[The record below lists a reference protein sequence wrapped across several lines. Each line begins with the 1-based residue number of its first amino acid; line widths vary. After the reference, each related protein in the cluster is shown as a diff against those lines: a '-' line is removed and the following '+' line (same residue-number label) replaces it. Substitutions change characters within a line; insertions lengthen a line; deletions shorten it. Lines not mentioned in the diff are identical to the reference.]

1 MRFRSDPSTRC
12 EPCPVCGGTG
22 GWSSR
27 HRDERG
33 CYEEFDPC
41 DDCHGTGL
49 RPLHYRARR
58 RAQLKAAA

>member
-1 MRFRSDPSTRC
+1 M
-12 EPCPVCGGTG
+12 CGGTG

-33 CYEEFDPC
+33 CYGEFDPC

-49 RPLHYRARR
+49 RPLRYRARR

>member
-1 MRFRSDPSTRC
+1 MRFRLDPSTRC
-12 EPCPVCGGTG
+12 EPCPTCGGTG

-33 CYEEFDPC
+33 CYVEFDPC

-49 RPLHYRARR
+49 RPLHYRSRR